1 MPESKRYSAG
11 ISAGKSGA
19 AYQTSLYDIA
29 GMGVE
34 QEYEDA
40 LYKINAQQRD
50 QIYSSVTDVLSLVQ
64 TIGQYKTSESEFDKK
79 MDYLGKQKFIEEGG
93 EATDWDASQQKIDY
107 MPKRTTGDVSLWEF
121 ISDTGITKKRDWEGF
136 LENIAVYTGDLE
148 PEYEFEGETY
158 KRSDLVAKADVDK
171 LEDLGLNPYA
181 AAIHAGGKSSSTTSD
196 LSFNQAFAEA
206 ERTGGLGAKF
216 MYKGKEYVV
225 KH

>member
-29 GMGVE
+29 GMGIE

-121 ISDTGITKKRDWEGF
+121 ISDTGVSEWRDWKGF

>member
-29 GMGVE
+29 GMGIE

-79 MDYLGKQKFIEEGG
+79 MEDVGKRKFIEEVEGRTDADW
-93 EATDWDASQQKIDY
+93 EALKEHKQHF

-171 LEDLGLNPYA
+171 LGDLGIDPVKSATIVSGQSNIP
-181 AAIHAGGKSSSTTSD
+181 GKTIMTNSKGQRFYWND
-196 LSFNQAFAEA
+196 
-206 ERTGGLGAKF
+206 
-216 MYKGKEYVV
+216 KGKAVIV
-225 KH
+225 P